1 MAQVLRKR
9 VKRDPGLTH
18 DFKPVTLQTA
28 PLSGTPDHRPWG
40 TNISYSHPKPP
51 NGQEICISFFF
62 SASPNWKKAP
72 PRDSTRQPGDHGL
85 ARTPFCPRLSGSF
98 PTFLIL

>member
-18 DFKPVTLQTA
+18 DFKPVTLQPA

-51 NGQEICISFFF
+51 NGQEICISFFSLLLPPGKKLLPETQPDSQETTAWPGPP
-62 SASPNWKKAP
+62 SARGSRAP
-72 PRDSTRQPGDHGL
+72 
-85 ARTPFCPRLSGSF
+85 
-98 PTFLIL
+98 FLLF